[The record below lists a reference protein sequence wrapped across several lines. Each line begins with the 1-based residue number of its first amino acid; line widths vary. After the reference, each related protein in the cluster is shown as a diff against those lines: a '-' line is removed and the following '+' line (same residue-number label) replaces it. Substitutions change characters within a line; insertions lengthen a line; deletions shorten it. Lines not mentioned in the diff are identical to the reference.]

1 MRVNEEMKK
10 LRSLFSIIQHKK
22 VSDIVSA
29 KKMSA
34 FLRGR
39 CSKSTFS
46 FKFMENN
53 NVILHF
59 NTFLET

>member
-34 FLRGR
+34 FLRG
-39 CSKSTFS
+39 KEL
-46 FKFMENN
+46 KKH
-53 NVILHF
+53 L
-59 NTFLET
+59 FLQIHGK